1 VNILENEIDWGTFIK
16 NLQAI
21 HKALQQDIDK
31 EIAKGQ
37 VTGPQ
42 LMVLEALVDCNG
54 LTVKE
59 LSKKIGLT
67 HSTVSGIID
76 RLEKQ
81 TLVERNTDKLDR
93 RYTRLFISEQVKDY
107 IEKLIPDYHVPLL
120 AKVKET
126 NKEEQ
131 LVITEGIS
139 KLRDLI
145 DKNK

>member
-1 VNILENEIDWGTFIK
+1 MGNEIDWGNFIK

-21 HKALQQDIDK
+21 QKALQHDINK

-37 VTGPQ
+37 LTGPQ
-42 LMVLEALVDCNG
+42 LIVLDALVDCNG

-81 TLVERNTDKLDR
+81 SLVERKTDESDR
-93 RYTRLFISEQVKDY
+93 RYTRLYISEQVKDY
-107 IEKLIPDYHVPLL
+107 IEKLIPDYYEPLL
-120 AKVKET
+120 AKIKAS

-131 LVITEGIS
+131 LVISEGIS
-139 KLRDLI
+139 KLRDLM
-145 DKNK
+145 DKNE